1 VAGST
6 DIYISQIK
14 RTDQSLF
21 NSQVSKV
28 RNNEAIDMLVEEGG
42 ESFFNYVDWLGLA
55 KDPDLIVLSS
65 LHHYYY
71 DPEEMNNF
79 QTVINLKELNQI
91 KDVKNFL
98 RSSLQILPPNSNFI
112 GCFIDNEKTNGYEVI
127 NGSSYVNKRNRD
139 AIDNGIIS
147 RIPFI
152 NMLYSI
158 LDSKTIRYMSKHS
171 ISLLLEDCGF
181 KVMNMTDINGLT
193 FFHSQKLKPA
203 FN

>member
-1 VAGST
+1 
-6 DIYISQIK
+6 
-14 RTDQSLF
+14 
-21 NSQVSKV
+21 
-28 RNNEAIDMLVEEGG
+28 
-42 ESFFNYVDWLGLA
+42 
-55 KDPDLIVLSS
+55 
-65 LHHYYY
+65 
-71 DPEEMNNF
+71 MNNF

-171 ISLLLEDCGF
+171 ISLLLEGCGF

>member
-1 VAGST
+1 
-6 DIYISQIK
+6 
-14 RTDQSLF
+14 
-21 NSQVSKV
+21 
-28 RNNEAIDMLVEEGG
+28 MLIEEGG

-79 QTVINLKELNQI
+79 QTVINLKELNLI

-98 RSSLQILPPNSNFI
+98 RSCLQILPPNSNFI
-112 GCFIDNEKTNGYEVI
+112 GCFIDNEKTNGYEVK

-158 LDSKTIRYMSKHS
+158 MDSKTIRYMSKHS
-171 ISLLLEDCGF
+171 ISLLLENCGF
-181 KVMNMTDINGLT
+181 KVMDMTDINGLT
-193 FFHSQKLKPA
+193 FFHSQKLKSV